1 MGSGAGRDATPPH
14 ILVVDDDRR
23 LRELLHKYLVEN
35 GFMVTTVEDAAA
47 ARARLK
53 GLTFDLIVL
62 DVMMPG
68 ESGLELTQSL
78 RADNDVPILLLTA
91 MGEAA
96 DRVAGFESGAD
107 DYLAK
112 PFEPRELLL
121 RIASILRRAGPP
133 PQAPTAVRF
142 GDFVFD
148 PAQAELRR
156 GDELVRLTSGETALM
171 GVTSEEA
178 LHSWHATH
186 ARRHAAWRHCR
197 HSGHSS
203 AFFLSV
209 RHETVRRQH
218 HARDTDGVLER
229 RAGDLER
236 VNDAALLHV
245 AEHVV
250 ARVIALALLKALY
263 LLDDDRTVFARVF
276 GDPAHGLF

>member
-1 MGSGAGRDATPPH
+1 MTPRAAQVTTPPH

-23 LRELLHKYLVEN
+23 LRELLQRFLVEN
-35 GFMVTTVEDAAA
+35 GYMVTTVEDAGQ
-47 ARARLK
+47 ARARLR

-78 RADNDVPILLLTA
+78 RDDNDVPILLLSA

-133 PQAPTAVRF
+133 PLAPQAVRF
-142 GDFVFD
+142 GEFLFD

-171 GVTSEEA
+171 GVFAANPGITLTRQELSQESRLGGNERA
-178 LHSWHATH
+178 VDVHI
-186 ARRHAAWRHCR
+186 ARLRRKVEDEPKTPR
-197 HSGHSS
+197 YIQ
-203 AFFLSV
+203 
-209 RHETVRRQH
+209 TVW
-218 HARDTDGVLER
+218 GEGYVL
-229 RAGDLER
+229 RAGQ
-236 VNDAALLHV
+236 A
-245 AEHVV
+245 
-250 ARVIALALLKALY
+250 
-263 LLDDDRTVFARVF
+263 
-276 GDPAHGLF
+276 

>member
-1 MGSGAGRDATPPH
+1 MSAGADRSATPPH

-171 GVTSEEA
+171 GVFAANPGITLTRQSLSSESRLGGTERA
-178 LHSWHATH
+178 VDVHI
-186 ARRHAAWRHCR
+186 ARLRRKVEDDPKSPR
-197 HSGHSS
+197 YIQ
-203 AFFLSV
+203 
-209 RHETVRRQH
+209 TVW
-218 HARDTDGVLER
+218 GEGYVL
-229 RAGDLER
+229 RAG
-236 VNDAALLHV
+236 
-245 AEHVV
+245 
-250 ARVIALALLKALY
+250 KA
-263 LLDDDRTVFARVF
+263 
-276 GDPAHGLF
+276 